1 MGGADDRPVWARIA
15 ERGFAD
21 AVESKG
27 FERVGRSHWK
37 MEGDG
42 LTWRVLLVKGYK
54 ASPDSFDAVHGAFV
68 HGLDELYSRF
78 EGRRASSLLRQCSV
92 RVHLNTDIG
101 SDVTHAQ
108 KAEYDHLYPARREEG
123 WREIWR
129 GLIDPDMRPSFER
142 EFLNIKYWKLTGLHS
157 HQWCFAAANADLQDV
172 ADVLSDYWN
181 RYSWTWICRALSF
194 EGLYDMKWGP
204 SVPHDPRVLDPFYYA
219 VARMAGDI
227 AYCNRMTLPFI
238 EDAER
243 PYADV
248 VRECRRNGEVARDRL
263 RKLGI
268 TADTYLGNKMWW
280 KRESVERIQSICSS
294 YEIELDPRLQRRM
307 EAVLSKSR

>member
-15 ERGFAD
+15 ELGFAD

-27 FERVGRSHWK
+27 FERVGRTHWK

-78 EGRRASSLLRQCSV
+78 EGRRASSLLRQSSV

-108 KAEYDHLYPARREEG
+108 KAEYDRLYPARREEG

-129 GLIDPDMRPSFER
+129 SLIDPDMRPSFER
-142 EFLNIKYWKLTGLHS
+142 EFLNIKHWKLAGLHS
-157 HQWCFAAANADLQDV
+157 HQWCFSAANADLQDV

-181 RYSWTWICRALSF
+181 RYSWAWIRDELTF
-194 EGLYDMKWGP
+194 RELYEKEWGP
-204 SVPHDPRVLDPFYYA
+204 NAPHDPRTLDPFYFA

-227 AYCNRMTLPFI
+227 AYCNQMALPFI
-238 EDAER
+238 EEAEKSL
-243 PYADV
+243 A
-248 VRECRRNGEVARDRL
+248 EVAKEASDRGL
-263 RKLGI
+263 LDRRRLQKLGI
-268 TADTYLGNKMWW
+268 SREQFLANLMNGNKF
-280 KRESVERIQSICSS
+280 KVRRLNDICRAF
-294 YEIELDPRLQRRM
+294 EIELDPRLQRRM
-307 EAVLSKSR
+307 EAVLSRSR